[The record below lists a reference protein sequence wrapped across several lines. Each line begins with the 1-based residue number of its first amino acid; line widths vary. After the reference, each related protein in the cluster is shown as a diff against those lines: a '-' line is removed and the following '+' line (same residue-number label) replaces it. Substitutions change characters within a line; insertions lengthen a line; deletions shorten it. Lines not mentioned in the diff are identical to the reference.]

1 MGEEPQELTPEIR
14 EWLKANW
21 HYTDEEIDSLT
32 AKQRRWFLALRDPK
46 VIELLRKGRM
56 IAEVVESRNC
66 FIGLKP
72 GDRYVFTTGGFLV
85 PEESPRRP
93 CLWAMAPMVPF
104 TYTFYEFMLRGE
116 EPKLQYDRVRCL
128 DVGLECG
135 GSGEVLFK
143 IYYQERAS

>member
-1 MGEEPQELTPEIR
+1 MPQEFELSPEDR
-14 EWLKANW
+14 KWLKANW

-32 AKQRRWFLALRDPK
+32 AEHRRRFLIQRDPK
-46 VIELLRKGRM
+46 VAELLRKGRM
-56 IAEVVESRNC
+56 VAEVVESHNC

-72 GDRYVFTTGGFLV
+72 GDRYVFTSGGFLV

-93 CLWAMAPMVPF
+93 CLWAMTPMVPF

-116 EPKLQYDRVRCL
+116 EPKIVYDRVRCL

-135 GSGEVLFK
+135 GWGEALFK
-143 IYYQERAS
+143 IYYQGR